1 MVIKYIAEMCSM
13 ALDDEDFPS
22 PSPATRM
29 VVFPTATQGVAQ
41 AFAYPPN
48 FGSNN

>member
-1 MVIKYIAEMCSM
+1 MVIKYIAEMCNM

-29 VVFPTATQGVAQ
+29 VMFPTTTQGIAQ